1 MYFENKKRS
10 RMKYSSS
17 LSRREEISKKIYAS
31 SPQTT
36 TLPERIDFVWEQLE
50 SIESIPL
57 RTKITV
63 ECVFYSYD
71 IIGMTPPQNEAYIR
85 QYISKKTETRAT
97 SFLNW
102 FC

>member
-1 MYFENKKRS
+1 MYFENKKTD

-17 LSRREEISKKIYAS
+17 LSRREEMSKKIYAS
-31 SPQTT
+31 SQTT

-50 SIESIPL
+50 SVESIPL

-63 ECVFYSYD
+63 ECVIYSYD
-71 IIGMTPPQNEAYIR
+71 MIYITPPQNEAYIR
-85 QYISKKTETRAT
+85 QYISKKTETLT
-97 SFLNW
+97 TNFLNW